1 MNRLRVNADSH
12 LHQRGF
18 TYLWVMLMVGLMGLG
33 LLTAAELYS
42 MSLRRDRERDLM
54 FIGRQF
60 RSAIRQYAI
69 AHGQQYPDSLQA
81 LLLDPA
87 YPGVKRY
94 LRRLYVDPMTGKA
107 DWALIEVAGR
117 VVGVH
122 SRSIVA
128 PFKVDNFEPAE
139 AHFKDAEHYAQ
150 WTFTY
155 PPNLI
160 VPDDGSPI
168 KGLQTVNLAAME
180 ASGVPVLSASAP
192 TDTAGSR
199 SGGMTPA
206 SNVPASTW
214 SW

>member
-1 MNRLRVNADSH
+1 MNGLRVTIACGPRQN
-12 LHQRGF
+12 GF
-18 TYLWVMLMVGLMGLG
+18 TYLWVMLTVGLMGLG

-42 MSLRRDRERDLM
+42 MSLRRDHERELM

-60 RSAIRQYAI
+60 RSAIRQYAF
-69 AHGQQYPDSLQA
+69 AHGQQYPDSLQT

-94 LRRLYVDPMTGKA
+94 LRRLYIDPMTGKS
-107 DWALIEVAGR
+107 DWVPIEVAGR

-128 PFKVDNFEPAE
+128 PFQVDNFEPAE
-139 AHFKDAEHYAQ
+139 AGFKDKEQYAQ

-160 VPDDGSPI
+160 VPDDGGPI
-168 KGLQTVNLAAME
+168 RGLQGVNLAGLQ
-180 ASGVPVLSASAP
+180 ASGVTAASASAA
-192 TDTAGSR
+192 TDTNVTGFGNMTRSSNLPAGT
-199 SGGMTPA
+199 G
-206 SNVPASTW
+206 